1 MSDEMIELILED
13 AEDSMTG
20 AVAHAKQAFSG
31 VRTGRATPVLVEKMP
46 IDYHGATVPL
56 QQIASFSVPEARLL
70 VITPFDKTV
79 IESIE
84 RSIRESD
91 LGLSPSTDGVV
102 IRLGFPPLTEE
113 RRRDL
118 IKVVRGMAEDGRI
131 ADSTVFLDNM
141 NLMAQAGAELRSRG
155 LDVRTVFIS
164 VDPER
169 DTPEV
174 MADFTDNLDGDMLG
188 LTGSVEQVTAA
199 AQAYRV
205 YFQKAEGDDPE
216 FYLMDHSAFTYLMAP
231 GEGFLQVFR
240 RGDGPEK
247 MIEQIRSAK
256 HKGDSLGLT
265 TQCRRKGSL
274 C

>member
-1 MSDEMIELILED
+1 MPTTQSYAIAAAAVTAVGLGVGGWLTFAGGGYAECGGGVSTGTATIGGPFTLVSETGETVTEADVIDRPALVYFGYTFCPDVCPVD
-13 AEDSMTG
+13 A
-20 AVAHAKQAFSG
+20 A
-31 VRTGRATPVLVEKMP
+31 
-46 IDYHGATVPL
+46 I
-56 QQIASFSVPEARLL
+56 
-70 VITPFDKTV
+70 
-79 IESIE
+79 
-84 RSIRESD
+84 
-91 LGLSPSTDGVV
+91 
-102 IRLGFPPLTEE
+102 
-113 RRRDL
+113 
-118 IKVVRGMAEDGRI
+118 
-131 ADSTVFLDNM
+131 
-141 NLMAQAGAELRSRG
+141 MAQAGAELRSRG

-247 MIEQIRSAK
+247 MIEQTACFIDA
-256 HKGDSLGLT
+256 LPEA
-265 TQCRRKGSL
+265 
-274 C
+274 